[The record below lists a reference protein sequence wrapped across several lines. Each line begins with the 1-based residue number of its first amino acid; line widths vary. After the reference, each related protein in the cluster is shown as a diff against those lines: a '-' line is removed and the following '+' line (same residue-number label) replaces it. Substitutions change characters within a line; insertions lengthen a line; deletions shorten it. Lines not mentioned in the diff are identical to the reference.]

1 MAINSRRISAL
12 TELNSLSGDE
22 YLVVAYN
29 NRSYKIKTSLFTS
42 NMISDISQEVVEGDS
57 AVSPIIITT
66 NDGASY
72 RFSVKNGNKGSDGD
86 QGKPGDQGPQGDGGV
101 LFVAN
106 TLEDLEELVL
116 DNLEGVDKNGE
127 KLSDEELT
135 NKALNALQG
144 SILNGKL
151 DKLKEEYLTQDEY
164 DERLNANPSQI
175 DPDVKYFIIEEE
187 V

>member
-12 TELNSLSGDE
+12 SELNTLSGDE

-42 NMISDISQEVVEGDS
+42 NMISNITQEVVEGDD

-72 RFSVKNGNKGSDGD
+72 RFQVKNGSQGSEGK
-86 QGKPGDQGPQGDGGV
+86 QGKKGEQGQQGDGGV

-106 TLEDLEELVL
+106 TLEDLDELIL
-116 DNLEGVDKNGE
+116 DNLDGVDKNGE

-135 NKALNALQG
+135 TKVLNALQG

-151 DKLKEEYLTQDEY
+151 DKLREEYLTQDEY
-164 DERLNANPSQI
+164 DEKLNAVPSEI
-175 DPDVKYFIIEEE
+175 EPDVKYFIIEEE
-187 V
+187 